1 MPLYGFVPDS
11 PIIYYGNKIGRLA
24 RRSRGGGS
32 GRPGIGG
39 RGFTFGISKVTIFK
53 PQLHKELN
61 TPSGGLWKKLEE
73 RGDYA
78 VKKAKAQVGV
88 KTGKL
93 RASIH
98 KRHTGNFMGQYL
110 WIGSKL
116 NYAYMHHEGTK
127 PHIIMPKLPY
137 RPLRF
142 SSKGRLVITPG
153 PVFHPGTKPNP
164 YLSNQLRY
172 FVRL

>member
-1 MPLYGFVPDS
+1 MAYGLGAFIPDS
-11 PIIYYGNKIGRLA
+11 IRIAGYYGKKIARKGRGPRSGKNEVRFTFAVSKVIIY
-24 RRSRGGGS
+24 
-32 GRPGIGG
+32 
-39 RGFTFGISKVTIFK
+39 T
-53 PQLHKELN
+53 PQLLRELN
-61 TPSGGLWKKLEE
+61 TPSGGLWKALEK

-93 RASIH
+93 RSSIH
-98 KRHTGNFMGQYL
+98 KRHTGNATGQYL

-153 PVFHPGTKPNP
+153 PVFHPGTKRNP
-164 YLSNQLRY
+164 YLSNQLRH
-172 FVRL
+172 FIRL